1 MFLFLNYSKRKH
13 LLTLVK
19 KSTTMVNNKHIATFI
34 LGALAG
40 LAAGKYAS
48 MNDEEKEKL
57 MANLKEKANNLKDDA
72 VKTAGQAKDYFSELT
87 TKGTD
92 AIKEHFPGAEKWMN
106 DIFGN
111 KETTA
116 TTDAEPESP
125 KS

>member
-1 MFLFLNYSKRKH
+1 
-13 LLTLVK
+13 
-19 KSTTMVNNKHIATFI
+19 MVNNKHIATFI

-48 MNDEEKEKL
+48 MSDEEKEKL

-92 AIKEHFPGAEKWMN
+92 AIKEHFPGAEKWMS

-111 KETTA
+111 KDTTA
-116 TTDAEPESP
+116 ATDTEPEPP

>member
-1 MFLFLNYSKRKH
+1 
-13 LLTLVK
+13 
-19 KSTTMVNNKHIATFI
+19 
-34 LGALAG
+34 
-40 LAAGKYAS
+40 
-48 MNDEEKEKL
+48 
-57 MANLKEKANNLKDDA
+57 MANLKEKANSLKDDA

-111 KETTA
+111 KESATA
-116 TTDAEPESP
+116 AADTETDQP